1 MNEEILKQRITN
13 FEFFFFPEFFLFS
26 STYKMKPW
34 VIPIKLLLL
43 NFNENINVNKKIIR
57 KKKGFIPSNGKESL
71 RFYNLNKEEKE
82 SAGQVEL
89 ESDKET
95 KRNP

>member
-1 MNEEILKQRITN
+1 MGHTNQIT
-13 FEFFFFPEFFLFS
+13 S
-26 STYKMKPW
+26 
-34 VIPIKLLLL
+34 L

-57 KKKGFIPSNGKESL
+57 KKKGFIPSNEKESL

-89 ESDKET
+89 ESDKEQ
-95 KRNP
+95 KEIPKQLD